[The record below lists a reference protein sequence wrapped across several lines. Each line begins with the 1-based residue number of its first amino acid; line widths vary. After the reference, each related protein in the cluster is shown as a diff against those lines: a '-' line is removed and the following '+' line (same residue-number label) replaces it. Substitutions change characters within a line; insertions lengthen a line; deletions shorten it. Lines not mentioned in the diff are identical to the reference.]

1 MVILNIKHQ
10 TSNIKHQTSNIKQ
23 MNISV
28 ELTFS
33 PLQDDFEEHI
43 INFIK
48 KLRASGLTIS
58 ENPLS
63 TQVFG
68 EYTMVMKV
76 LHTEIETAFELMDKG
91 LLYMKIV
98 KSDRS
103 EYEPHF

>member
-1 MVILNIKHQ
+1 
-10 TSNIKHQTSNIKQ
+10 

-33 PLQDDFEEHI
+33 PLQDTFEEHI

-48 KLRASGLTIS
+48 KLRASGLTIL

-63 TQVFG
+63 TQVYG
-68 EYTMVMKV
+68 EYNEVMRV
-76 LHTEIETAFELMDKG
+76 LNTEIKEAFELIDKG
-91 LLYMKIV
+91 LLFMKIV

-103 EYEPHF
+103 DYEPHF

>member
-1 MVILNIKHQ
+1 
-10 TSNIKHQTSNIKQ
+10 

-33 PLQDDFEEHI
+33 PLQDDFEQHI

-48 KLRASGLTIS
+48 QLRGSGLTVL

-63 TQVFG
+63 TQVYG
-68 EYTMVMKV
+68 PYDEVMKV
-76 LHTEIETAFELMDKG
+76 LNTEIKTAFELMDRG
-91 LLYMKIV
+91 LLYMKLV

>member
-1 MVILNIKHQ
+1 MD
-10 TSNIKHQTSNIKQ
+10 
-23 MNISV
+23 ISV

-48 KLRASGLTIS
+48 KLRASGLMVL

-68 EYTMVMKV
+68 DYDLVMGV
-76 LHTEIETAFELMDKG
+76 LKSDIKEAFELMDKG

-103 EYEPHF
+103 DYEPFF

>member
-1 MVILNIKHQ
+1 
-10 TSNIKHQTSNIKQ
+10 

-48 KLRASGLTIS
+48 KLRDSGLSIL

-68 EYTMVMKV
+68 EYGQVMEV
-76 LHTEIETAFELMDKG
+76 LNTEIEIAFTLIDKG
-91 LLYMKIV
+91 LLYLKIV

-103 EYEPHF
+103 DYEPHF

>member
-1 MVILNIKHQ
+1 
-10 TSNIKHQTSNIKQ
+10 

-33 PLQDDFEEHI
+33 PLQDDFEQHI

-48 KLRASGLTIS
+48 KLRASGLTIL

-68 EYTMVMKV
+68 DYDSVMKV
-76 LHTEIETAFELMDKG
+76 LNSEIKEAFVLMDKG
-91 LLYMKIV
+91 LLFIKVV

-103 EYEPHF
+103 GYEPHF